1 MIRTI
6 VTLIAF
12 NLWNIA
18 DLFSTRLIFD
28 KFYVLG
34 ESKQRQYR
42 YIWVIYSIVVT
53 YVYCMTKIYR
63 PGIICN
69 TFITV
74 INKRMSAYM
83 RKLFL
88 FFLSQNGSICVVGIW
103 NESQGSGNHIFL

>member
-18 DLFSTRLIFD
+18 DLCSTRLIFD
-28 KFYVLG
+28 KFYGLG

-42 YIWVIYSIVVT
+42 YIWVIYSFVVT

-69 TFITV
+69 IFV
-74 INKRMSAYM
+74 
-83 RKLFL
+83 FL
-88 FFLSQNGSICVVGIW
+88 FYLRMVAFVWSACGMKARVPAI
-103 NESQGSGNHIFL
+103 IFFYEEADSKL

>member
-69 TFITV
+69 IF
-74 INKRMSAYM
+74 
-83 RKLFL
+83 
-88 FFLSQNGSICVVGIW
+88 NGSICVVGIW